1 MYKSID
7 TLQKALSQDVF
18 SYTSDAKKAAGRSL
32 GTIVEIITFYL
43 LREWGLEDSVS
54 IERGLPEYGNR
65 NITHNVEFTL
75 HPILDSENIMVHLP
89 VTATK
94 ILKNINSKWADNLDY
109 KTNALL
115 DSKNIMRNSCLLGE
129 NEKKLIVANLKQIEG
144 KEALVNISVQ
154 HPNAYAMFECK
165 RVGVE
170 EGSKKG
176 PQTIEKAKQGAYVA
190 QMTSSLQKVR
200 DDKGNRCGLL
210 YHNGKPIVR
219 PYDTFIEDIINGD
232 ELLKNFILSVGVVS
246 NHGNWFTSENQN
258 KELKVLAESYDWLL
272 FLTDEGFATF
282 ITDLLLRPEP
292 EYQAARD
299 AFKRSYK
306 EGKKTNVFTKT
317 KIDYDAHIALCT
329 YFSNNIENIEKWFNV
344 IAPEKRSINDL
355 KDSLYKLKNK
365 DWRNIL

>member
-18 SYTSDAKKAAGRSL
+18 SYTNDAKKAAGRSL

-43 LREWGLEDSVS
+43 LREWGLADSVS

-65 NITHNVEFTL
+65 LITHNVEFTL
-75 HPILDSENIMVHLP
+75 HPILDNESVKVSLP
-89 VTATK
+89 ATVSK
-94 ILKNINSKWADNLDY
+94 ILNIINSNWAENLNR

-129 NEKKLIVANLKQIEG
+129 NKNKLIIANLERIEG
-144 KEALVNISVQ
+144 EEAFVNISVQ

-210 YHNGKPIVR
+210 YHNGKPIVK
-219 PYDTFIEDIINGD
+219 PYDDFIEEIINGE
-232 ELLKNFILSVGVVS
+232 ELLKDFILSVGVVS
-246 NHGNWFTSENQN
+246 NHGNWFTSKNQN

-282 ITDLLLRPEP
+282 ITDLLLHPAP

-317 KIDYDAHIALCT
+317 KIDYDAHVALCR
-329 YFSNNIENIEKWFNV
+329 YFSNNIENIKSWFNV
-344 IAPEKRSINDL
+344 ITPEGRSINDL
-355 KDSLYKLKNK
+355 EDSLYKLKNK
-365 DWRNIL
+365 DWRKIL